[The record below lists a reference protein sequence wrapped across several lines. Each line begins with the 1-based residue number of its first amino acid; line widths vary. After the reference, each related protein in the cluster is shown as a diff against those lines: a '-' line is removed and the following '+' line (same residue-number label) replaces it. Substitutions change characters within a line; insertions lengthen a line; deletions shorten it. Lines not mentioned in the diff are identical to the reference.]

1 MAAVLIKKYGNR
13 RLYDTGD
20 SRYVTLDE
28 LAAKIRSGAELRI
41 VDAQSGEDLTQATL
55 TQIVL
60 ETGHA
65 AKFLP
70 VQLLTQMIRLS
81 DDALAE
87 FFSRYVTGALDLYLQ
102 AKRGVQSI
110 ASYNPLAQLP
120 IAATDALARMWMGS
134 PFGGYAPPAGYPQGY
149 PQYPPGAQ
157 GFAPPPMPYPPEEE
171 GDGRRRRDSDTD
183 VRRRDSDTDV
193 RRRADTDTDVRRR
206 SAPDTEVE
214 LAPESRRAATEP
226 DARAD
231 DTGMRRDDV
240 AAMRREL
247 DELKAAL
254 RESLPKKRKRKT

>member
-1 MAAVLIKKYGNR
+1 VATVLIKKYGNR

-28 LAAKIRSGAELRI
+28 LAAKIRTGADLRV
-41 VDAQSGEDLTQATL
+41 VDAQSNDDLTQATL

-102 AKRGVQSI
+102 AKRGVQSL
-110 ASYNPLAQLP
+110 AAYNPLAQLP
-120 IAATDALARMWMGS
+120 LAASDALARMWMGN
-134 PFGGYAPPAGYPQGY
+134 PFGGYPGY
-149 PQYPPGAQ
+149 A
-157 GFAPPPMPYPPEEE
+157 APPPPYP
-171 GDGRRRRDSDTD
+171 
-183 VRRRDSDTDV
+183 V
-193 RRRADTDTDVRRR
+193 AA
-206 SAPDTEVE
+206 AP
-214 LAPESRRAATEP
+214 PP
-226 DARAD
+226 AD
-231 DTGMRRDDV
+231 DAAGSEAEPAKSDDV

-247 DELKAAL
+247 DELKQAL
-254 RESLPKKRKRKT
+254 RDGLAGKRKRRKP